1 VSDRTP
7 LPARLGMESHTWHLG
22 GLTSDARVRDD
33 GRYDVLARM
42 AAELEQVDGQ
52 LDETRR
58 RVP

>member
-1 VSDRTP
+1 
-7 LPARLGMESHTWHLG
+7 MESHTWHLG

-52 LDETRR
+52 LGETRR